1 MRDAEETLKD
11 LDLLLQELRER
22 PNNCT
27 LLVEGRKDKA
37 ALWVLGVEGDVMPI
51 QNGRRIFQVAEEL
64 AREGREAIILT
75 DWDRKGGQF
84 CRLLKQALKA
94 CGVPYDDAKRA
105 KLARLSK
112 KEIKDVESL
121 PAFMSRLVAETQKTY

>member
-22 PNNCT
+22 LDNCT
-27 LLVEGRKDKA
+27 ILVEGRKDKA

>member
-27 LLVEGRKDKA
+27 LLVEGKKDKA